1 MTATLTPPSKTEMKY
16 DIKDISLAPKGKQ
29 RIEWAGREMPVLK
42 QIRDRFAQEKPFA
55 GIRLVA
61 CCHVT
66 TETAHLAMALKA
78 GGADAVLIAS
88 NPLSTQDDVAAS
100 LVADEGIPVF
110 AIKGEDNATYHR
122 HV

>member
-1 MTATLTPPSKTEMKY
+1 
-16 DIKDISLAPKGKQ
+16 
-29 RIEWAGREMPVLK
+29 MPVLR

-66 TETAHLAMALKA
+66 TETAHLAIALKA

-88 NPLSTQDDVAAS
+88 NPLSTQDDVAAC
-100 LVADEGIPVF
+100 LVADYGIPVY
-110 AIKGEDNATYHR
+110 AMKGEDAETYTR
-122 HV
+122 HVQIALDHNPTSSSMTVVMLLPH